1 MGALFERMVGEIAAE
16 IPGSRQVFENHHIDY
31 CCGGKRQLRDACRV
45 AGVNADE
52 IEAQILA
59 ASEIPAGAAPRLW
72 RQESLKDL
80 IRYIVE
86 VHHAY
91 LRSELPSLGRMI
103 TNLENFHGAR
113 RPEVLPLRRALAR
126 LTEEL
131 QVHLKKEE
139 AVLFPAILRMEQAV
153 NANEA
158 LPTSPFGSVR
168 NPIWMMEQEHDAIVS
183 VLSEIHTLTG
193 DYTLRDQQCEMF
205 RLLSQALQSLEIDLQ
220 EYIHLEDNILFPRAV
235 LLEAQLNGGT
245 PTTQADTMK

>member
-1 MGALFERMVGEIAAE
+1 MTAMFEKMLGEIAAE
-16 IPGSRQVFENHHIDY
+16 IPGSGRVFENHHIDY
-31 CCGGKRQLRDACRV
+31 CCGGKRRLRDACRV

-52 IEAQILA
+52 IEAEILA
-59 ASEIPAGAAPRLW
+59 ASESPAAAVPRRW
-72 RQESLKDL
+72 KAESLKDL

-103 TNLENFHGAR
+103 ANLEDFHGACH
-113 RPEVLPLRRALAR
+113 PEVLPLRRALAR
-126 LTEEL
+126 LTKEL
-131 QVHLKKEE
+131 QAHMKKEE

-168 NPIWMMEQEHDAIVS
+168 NPIWMMEQEHDAMASI
-183 VLSEIHTLTG
+183 LGEIRTLTG

-205 RLLSQALQSLEIDLQ
+205 RVLSQALQSLETDLH
-220 EYIHLEDNILFPRAV
+220 EHIHLENNILFPRAMQ
-235 LLEAQLNGGT
+235 LEALLNEG
-245 PTTQADTMK
+245 PK

>member
-1 MGALFERMVGEIAAE
+1 MLAMFERMVGEIAAE

-31 CCGGKRQLRDACRV
+31 CCGGKRQLREACRV

-52 IEAQILA
+52 IEAEILA
-59 ASEIPAGAAPRLW
+59 ASAASAAAPW
-72 RQESLKDL
+72 KKESLKDL

-91 LRSELPSLGRMI
+91 LRSELPSLGLMI
-103 TNLENFHGAR
+103 ANLEDFHGAR

-131 QVHLKKEE
+131 QLHLKKEE

-153 NANEA
+153 NAKEA

-183 VLSEIHTLTG
+183 VLSEIRTLTG

-205 RLLSQALQSLEIDLQ
+205 RLLSQALQSLEIYLH
-220 EYIHLEDNILFPRAV
+220 EYIHLENNILFPRTMQ
-235 LLEAQLNGGT
+235 LEAS
-245 PTTQADTMK
+245 